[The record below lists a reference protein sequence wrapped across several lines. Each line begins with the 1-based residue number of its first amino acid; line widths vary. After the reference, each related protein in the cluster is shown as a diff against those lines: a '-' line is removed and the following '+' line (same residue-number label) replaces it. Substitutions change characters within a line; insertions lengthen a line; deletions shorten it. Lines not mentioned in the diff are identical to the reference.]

1 MLRESTVH
9 TDLSEM
15 TMSMMREK
23 QYEACERRLFAHP
36 SAALFSAEA
45 TELDAQSLYEHSFD
59 FRPGQQRLCSLDEL
73 RGMVLARLPLEARF
87 VGAGEHQLLE
97 KLLINDGEL
106 LLTDWDDLGAAEAL
120 LSRLWCSFRAEGD
133 DWYLTLPAALQEPLL
148 TAMSA
153 DGAAMDRERL
163 WRYDATVHG
172 LLYLTGL
179 LHAAQA
185 MEFFLGGVMQRG

>member
-1 MLRESTVH
+1 MLLESTVH

-87 VGAGEHQLLE
+87 VGAGYAGG
-97 KLLINDGEL
+97 IVSAAVDGL
-106 LLTDWDDLGAAEAL
+106 CAGMTCDA
-120 LSRLWCSFRAEGD
+120 
-133 DWYLTLPAALQEPLL
+133 QE
-148 TAMSA
+148 
-153 DGAAMDRERL
+153 
-163 WRYDATVHG
+163 
-172 LLYLTGL
+172 
-179 LHAAQA
+179 
-185 MEFFLGGVMQRG
+185 

>member
-73 RGMVLARLPLEARF
+73 RGIIDALAD
-87 VGAGEHQLLE
+87 AGCRHVV
-97 KLLINDGEL
+97 ISGGEPFL
-106 LLTDWDDLGAAEAL
+106 RDDL
-120 LSRLWCSFRAEGD
+120 
-133 DWYLTLPAALQEPLL
+133 PAIVAYV
-148 TAMSA
+148 
-153 DGAAMDRERL
+153 RERGIASV
-163 WRYDATVHG
+163 DV
-172 LLYLTGL
+172 LTSGTAVTPKRGPARVKPTEGPGRPSMNSVTRTPKAR
-179 LHAAQA
+179 AA
-185 MEFFLGGVMQRG
+185 R

>member
-106 LLTDWDDLGAAEAL
+106 LLTD
-120 LSRLWCSFRAEGD
+120 
-133 DWYLTLPAALQEPLL
+133 
-148 TAMSA
+148 
-153 DGAAMDRERL
+153 
-163 WRYDATVHG
+163 
-172 LLYLTGL
+172 
-179 LHAAQA
+179 
-185 MEFFLGGVMQRG
+185 

>member
-1 MLRESTVH
+1 MPILR
-9 TDLSEM
+9 
-15 TMSMMREK
+15 
-23 QYEACERRLFAHP
+23 
-36 SAALFSAEA
+36 AALFSAEA

-120 LSRLWCSFRAEGD
+120 LSRLWCSFRAEGRRLVSD
-133 DWYLTLPAALQEPLL
+133 PARRA
-148 TAMSA
+148 A
-153 DGAAMDRERL
+153 GAAVDRHERR
-163 WRYDATVHG
+163 WRGYGPGTAVA
-172 LLYLTGL
+172 L
-179 LHAAQA
+179 
-185 MEFFLGGVMQRG
+185 

>member
-73 RGMVLARLPLEARF
+73 RGIIDALAD
-87 VGAGEHQLLE
+87 AGCQHVV
-97 KLLINDGEL
+97 ISGGEPFL
-106 LLTDWDDLGAAEAL
+106 RDDL
-120 LSRLWCSFRAEGD
+120 
-133 DWYLTLPAALQEPLL
+133 PAIVAYV
-148 TAMSA
+148 
-153 DGAAMDRERL
+153 R
-163 WRYDATVHG
+163 
-172 LLYLTGL
+172 
-179 LHAAQA
+179 
-185 MEFFLGGVMQRG
+185 

>member
-106 LLTDWDDLGAAEAL
+106 LLTDCSAGMLAEARRQL
-120 LSRLWCSFRAEGD
+120 GERAGGCDGD
-133 DWYLTLPAALQEPLL
+133 SL
-148 TAMSA
+148 
-153 DGAAMDRERL
+153 
-163 WRYDATVHG
+163 
-172 LLYLTGL
+172 
-179 LHAAQA
+179 
-185 MEFFLGGVMQRG
+185 